1 MSERRSPTEERL
13 TPPKC
18 LNYSSASPTSSGYL
32 GRPSPQAAPE
42 SPRGKPT
49 ARNFPPELGAPLL
62 ESAARGWE
70 ESERSGQGDDGAPQR
85 ESALAT
91 HGKAA
96 VYGLINAVVVAPVMI
111 GFAAIIFRHPA
122 FHADAQMYSRLVKLV
137 IFSSTVHQIAFSASS
152 SLDFAIGQVQDAGL
166 IFLSKMSGDIAEAMK
181 DDHPDAMVATT
192 LVGLSL
198 STALLGVALI
208 ITGKL
213 QLAMLVQYL
222 PLPVVGGYLAFI
234 GLYCLEAGLSLMSG
248 VQVTSL
254 LGFDFLPQWEA
265 LLQPEALLSVMP
277 GVVCGIGIL
286 LVLQARNSF
295 AILRATRRNYCAIL
309 SRPASSS
316 SSSASTTFSCCRR
329 SCSASR
335 SSSSPSRTP
344 SATR

>member
-70 ESERSGQGDDGAPQR
+70 ESERSGQESEPQR

-213 QLAMLVQYL
+213 QLAMLVQ
-222 PLPVVGGYLAFI
+222 V
-234 GLYCLEAGLSLMSG
+234 
-248 VQVTSL
+248 
-254 LGFDFLPQWEA
+254 
-265 LLQPEALLSVMP
+265 
-277 GVVCGIGIL
+277 
-286 LVLQARNSF
+286 
-295 AILRATRRNYCAIL
+295 TRRNSVAAQFRRNCAQF
-309 SRPASSS
+309 SHCSPCACSTCRCRWWAATSPSSGSTAWRPGSP
-316 SSSASTTFSCCRR
+316 SCR
-329 SCSASR
+329 ASR
-335 SSSSPSRTP
+335 
-344 SATR
+344 

>member
-70 ESERSGQGDDGAPQR
+70 ESERSGQESEPQR

-286 LVLQARNSF
+286 LVLQARNPAQFSAQLG
-295 AILRATRRNYCAIL
+295 AIIAQF
-309 SRPASSS
+309 SDVRPSHSS
-316 SSSASTTFSCCRR
+316 SSSAFTTSSCCRR
-329 SCSASR
+329 SCSASPWC
-335 SSSSPSRTP
+335 SSRSRTP

>member
-62 ESAARGWE
+62 ESTARGWE

-213 QLAMLVQYL
+213 QLAMLVQ
-222 PLPVVGGYLAFI
+222 V
-234 GLYCLEAGLSLMSG
+234 
-248 VQVTSL
+248 
-254 LGFDFLPQWEA
+254 
-265 LLQPEALLSVMP
+265 
-277 GVVCGIGIL
+277 
-286 LVLQARNSF
+286 
-295 AILRATRRNYCAIL
+295 TRRNSVAAQFRRNCAQF
-309 SRPASSS
+309 SHCSPCSCSTCRCRWWAATSPSSGSTVWRPGS
-316 SSSASTTFSCCRR
+316 R
-329 SCSASR
+329 SCRASR
-335 SSSSPSRTP
+335 
-344 SATR
+344 

>member
-1 MSERRSPTEERL
+1 MSEHRSPTEERL

-70 ESERSGQGDDGAPQR
+70 ESERSGQESEPQR

-166 IFLSKMSGDIAEAMK
+166 IFLSKMSGDIADAMK

-213 QLAMLVQYL
+213 QLAMLVQ
-222 PLPVVGGYLAFI
+222 V
-234 GLYCLEAGLSLMSG
+234 
-248 VQVTSL
+248 
-254 LGFDFLPQWEA
+254 
-265 LLQPEALLSVMP
+265 
-277 GVVCGIGIL
+277 
-286 LVLQARNSF
+286 
-295 AILRATRRNYCAIL
+295 TRRNSVAAQFRRNCAQFSHSSPCSCSICRCRWWAAT
-309 SRPASSS
+309 SPSSGSTVWRPGS
-316 SSSASTTFSCCRR
+316 R
-329 SCSASR
+329 SCRASR
-335 SSSSPSRTP
+335 
-344 SATR
+344 